1 MTKPIQIH
9 DDHRALAQLFASD
22 ALIGPPISED
32 LVELM
37 SVMFSA
43 EEAKVALAV
52 KPFRQQPA
60 RKIARRVGEPE
71 AEVEALLRAMSDR
84 KVIHRGQK
92 GYCLLPLIPGVF
104 EKFLMGGD
112 ESPYHREVSRRIRAF
127 FSAGYMKDHVGS
139 PTQVIRTIPI
149 DRGVD
154 VSQNV
159 IDEELISAMIAAHD
173 TMAILNNC
181 QCRQAAYLEGEPC
194 KRAPTTEGCLAFG
207 SFATFFVN
215 EGGARYVTAEEMT
228 EAVHERWRHQLILF
242 GGNVSPDAPNLLC
255 ACCDCCCQML
265 EGLILPD
272 PSIVVTPPAF
282 LVAVDESR
290 CTNCGKCVKACNTD
304 AHRLEA
310 KQHSFDIDKC
320 VGCGLCL
327 LVCPEDAIRPVKNEH
342 HRPPAPTY
350 GRLALRLAPAKT
362 ASVLLNKARRSEKL
376 GPLYARGES
385 AVQAVSPWMARLKA
399 ASERVKPDLDR
410 FTRRR

>member
-1 MTKPIQIH
+1 MTEALRIH
-9 DDHRALAQLFASD
+9 NDHRALARLFASD
-22 ALIGPPISED
+22 ALIGPPMSEE

-37 SVMFSA
+37 SIMFSA
-43 EEAKVALAV
+43 EEARVALAV

-60 RKIARRVGEPE
+60 RKVARRVGAPD
-71 AEVEALLRAMSDR
+71 AEVEALLRAMAGR
-84 KVIHRGQK
+84 KVIHHGRK

-139 PTQVIRTIPI
+139 PTQVLRTIPI

-154 VSQNV
+154 VSQTV
-159 IDEELISAMIAAHD
+159 IDEELFSAIVAAHD
-173 TMAILNNC
+173 RLAILNNC
-181 QCRQAAYLEGEPC
+181 QCRQAAHLEGEPC
-194 KRAPTTEGCLAFG
+194 KRAPATEGCLAFG

-228 EAVHERWRHQLILF
+228 EAVRERWEHQLILF
-242 GGNVSPDAPNLLC
+242 GANVSPESPNLLC

-272 PSIVVTPPAF
+272 PRIVVTAPAF
-282 LVAVDESR
+282 LVAVDETR
-290 CTNCGKCVKACNTD
+290 CTSCGKCVKACNTD

-310 KQHSFDIDKC
+310 KQHRLDLDKC

-327 LVCPEDAIRPVKNEH
+327 TVCPEGVIRTVKNDR
-342 HRPPAPTY
+342 HRPPASTY
-350 GRLALRLAPAKT
+350 GRLALRLVPAKT
-362 ASVLLNKARRSEKL
+362 ASVLLNKARRSESL
-376 GPLYARGES
+376 GPLFAFGEAAARG
-385 AVQAVSPWMARLKA
+385 VSPWMERLKE
-399 ASERVKPDLDR
+399 ASQRIRGER
-410 FTRRR
+410 